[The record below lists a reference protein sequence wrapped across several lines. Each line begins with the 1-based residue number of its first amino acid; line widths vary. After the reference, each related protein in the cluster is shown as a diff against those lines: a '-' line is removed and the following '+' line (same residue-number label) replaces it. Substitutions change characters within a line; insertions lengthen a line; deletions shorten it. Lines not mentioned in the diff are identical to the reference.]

1 MSNDDDQVTLAVD
14 DIHTGKKRL
23 SLGIN
28 TPIQDY
34 TTGMINN
41 SFLISNINI
50 NLGSKYCT

>member
-23 SLGIN
+23 SLGID